1 MKQYFIFYVMYSD
14 IVCFV
19 LFCSVSLK
27 SCWLDLM
34 NGLRTQL
41 ENRWIDRFVL
51 NVIKDFPGSSAG
63 EESTC
68 QRRRRKKCGFDP
80 CVRKIPW
87 KRAWQLIPVFL
98 PGEPPRTEEPGRL
111 QSMGSQKVGH
121 HWAANTFTTHHS
133 HSLFQKHLM
142 LKLFIVPCTCG

>member
-87 KRAWQLIPVFL
+87 RREGQQSSMLAWRIPL
-98 PGEPPRTEEPGRL
+98 TEEPGGL
-111 QSMGSQKVGH
+111 QSWTWLEHGR
-121 HWAANTFTTHHS
+121 THYGTIGTLQVLTIGF
-133 HSLFQKHLM
+133 SLTLALQFH
-142 LKLFIVPCTCG
+142 